1 MAADVIFHI
10 TDTATWAA
18 SQAAGGHT
26 SSSRGLSLV
35 DEGFIHCS
43 TAAQVDGVLTRFY
56 AGATDLLL
64 LHIDPDLL
72 ASPLRYDEVP
82 GAGTFPHVYG
92 PINLDAVV
100 HVEPIVA
107 ATELP
112 HDYDPAMIEL
122 LQLLWG
128 EGFLSPGGPE
138 AVTEIISPA
147 RPASARVLDIGCGAG
162 GAAMVIAALG
172 AAHVTGVDPVHELV
186 ELAAASA
193 AGSGA
198 DVQFLAIEPEAP
210 LPFGDASFDIVFTKD
225 SWLHVVDKEAL
236 LDEVWRVLRPGGRV
250 AAGDWM
256 KGPLPYS
263 ADMRYFIELEGIPY
277 HQATLDEYVDMLSRK
292 GFTEIRTEDSTEWYA
307 ALAADEHR
315 RLRGELYDEVG
326 VRLGVAARDHFIEDW
341 RMLTVVTAAGE
352 LRPGR
357 MWATKPPTAAS
368 P

>member
-1 MAADVIFHI
+1 MIFHI
-10 TDTATWAA
+10 TDRATWA
-18 SQAAGGHT
+18 SSRVAGAHT
-26 SSSRGLSLV
+26 SSTRGLSLA
-35 DEGFIHCS
+35 DEGFVHCS
-43 TAAQVDGVLTRFY
+43 TAAQVDGVLSRFY
-56 AGATDLLL
+56 AGVADLLL

-72 ASPLRYDEVP
+72 TSPLRYDEVP

-107 ATELP
+107 LTEPP

-128 EGFLSPGGPE
+128 DGFLSPGGPE

-147 RPASARVLDIGCGAG
+147 SPAGATVLDIGCGAG

-172 AAHVTGVDPVHELV
+172 ASHVSGVDPVHELV
-186 ELAAASA
+186 ELARASA

-198 DVQFLAIEPEAP
+198 DVDFLTIEPEAP
-210 LPFGDASFDIVFTKD
+210 LPFADASVDIVFSKD
-225 SWLHVVDKEAL
+225 SWLHVIDKEAL
-236 LDEVWRVLRPGGRV
+236 LDEVWRVLRPGGRL
-250 AAGDWM
+250 AAADWM

-263 ADMRYFIELEGIPY
+263 ADMLHFIELEGIPY
-277 HQATLDEYVDMLSRK
+277 HQATLDEYVDMLTGR
-292 GFTEIRTEDSTEWYA
+292 GFIDIRTEDTTLWYA

-315 RLRGELYDEVG
+315 RLSGELYDEVG
-326 VRLGVAARDHFIEDW
+326 ARLGAAARDHFIEDW

-357 MWATKPPTAAS
+357 MWATKPAGGGS
-368 P
+368 L